1 MYLYIYS
8 KKKKKCEK
16 KIIDNINLEYF
27 FFLYM
32 HGDTE
37 LLSFILDTA
46 LNSQNKLNCVR

>member
-27 FFLYM
+27 FFSLYAW
-32 HGDTE
+32 GYRVVIVYSRYCTE
-37 LLSFILDTA
+37 FS
-46 LNSQNKLNCVR
+46 K